1 MRISTV
7 IITQN
12 SQKFIEN
19 CLTSVEPFSDEIIVV
34 DSYSADQTPQMAKS
48 FEKVKFYQRTFDG
61 FITQKNYAN
70 SLAKGSHIFSLDSDE
85 VVSKDLQNYFLSN
98 ISQLPDAAKIPRLN
112 HIGNFPISAGNW
124 YPEHKLRLWKNGLG
138 YWAGEASHEYLVLNK
153 NIKTITLKENFYH
166 YNHESFKAMKIKSYK
181 YIDLGAKKIVEKSNL
196 LEIFFK
202 MIFNPLIKFIKGYFI
217 KMGFTLGLNGLI
229 LEYFIAWE
237 TFHKYRKAFLIKIK
251 H

>member
-1 MRISTV
+1 
-7 IITQN
+7 
-12 SQKFIEN
+12 
-19 CLTSVEPFSDEIIVV
+19 
-34 DSYSADQTPQMAKS
+34 
-48 FEKVKFYQRTFDG
+48 
-61 FITQKNYAN
+61 
-70 SLAKGSHIFSLDSDE
+70 
-85 VVSKDLQNYFLSN
+85 
-98 ISQLPDAAKIPRLN
+98 
-112 HIGNFPISAGNW
+112 
-124 YPEHKLRLWKNGLG
+124 
-138 YWAGEASHEYLVLNK
+138 
-153 NIKTITLKENFYH
+153 
-166 YNHESFKAMKIKSYK
+166 MKIKSYK

>member
-1 MRISTV
+1 M
-7 IITQN
+7 
-12 SQKFIEN
+12 
-19 CLTSVEPFSDEIIVV
+19 
-34 DSYSADQTPQMAKS
+34 
-48 FEKVKFYQRTFDG
+48 
-61 FITQKNYAN
+61 
-70 SLAKGSHIFSLDSDE
+70 
-85 VVSKDLQNYFLSN
+85 
-98 ISQLPDAAKIPRLN
+98 PDAAKIPRLN